1 MIRTTHTQ
9 TTRRALGLVAVAGLA
24 LTAGCSAFEQ
34 IGSSLGFGGPSEESL
49 DAPSIEHAT
58 PTDQPIAAN
67 QPAGFGVVNAS
78 QRQIANDQRF
88 VDPLAAGGNAETPS
102 DPRRPV
108 FTPWAATP
116 GASVFGEVS
125 DAYMGPTSFGLQH
138 TGADNL
144 DQISFAT
151 EGADF
156 DPDVA
161 PTGDFLV
168 YASTQHSTTA
178 DVYRKNVGGHTITQL
193 TNDPAND
200 VMPAISP
207 DGSRIAF
214 ASDRGGSW
222 DIYIMNADGGQ
233 AVQLTNDP
241 APQLHPT
248 WSPDNRYVAFC
259 RLGDTSGRWELWVTD
274 VLNPAVRHF
283 IGYGLLPD
291 WSPAGNKIAFQRS
304 RQRGDRFFS
313 IWTIDFERGEGRNP
327 TEIVSSPVA
336 ACVNP
341 AFNAD
346 GTKIAFA
353 VVPNPEA
360 QGAGAPRLA
369 DLWITNIDGTGR
381 ANLTGGLFANLMP
394 SWGVDGRIFF
404 ISDRSGT
411 ENIWSLR
418 PERAIL
424 AATGP
429 NPNQNTDLADNGA
442 DDAPAPAS
450 NTELATVPDEDEPN

>member
-1 MIRTTHTQ
+1 MIRTHT
-9 TTRRALGLVAVAGLA
+9 TPKTRWLAPIAAIAGLA
-24 LTAGCSAFEQ
+24 LTSGCSTFER
-34 IGSSLGFGGPSEESL
+34 IGSSLGITGPSESSL
-49 DAPSIEHAT
+49 EAATTAATAAPDAP
-58 PTDQPIAAN
+58 N
-67 QPAGFGVVNAS
+67 QPAGYRVVNAS
-78 QRQIANDQRF
+78 QGANQFDEPF
-88 VDPLAAGGNAETPS
+88 VDPFAAGGKAESRS
-102 DPRRPV
+102 DPRQPKV
-108 FTPWAATP
+108 TPWAATP
-116 GASVFGEVS
+116 GASIFGEINDS
-125 DAYMGPTSFGLQH
+125 YMGPTAFGLQH

-144 DQISFAT
+144 DQVSFAT

-156 DPDVA
+156 DPDIA

-168 YASTQHSTTA
+168 YSSTQHTTTA
-178 DVYRKNVGGHTITQL
+178 DIYRKSVNGHTITQL
-193 TNDPAND
+193 TNDAAND

-214 ASDRGGSW
+214 ASDRGGTW
-222 DIYIMNADGGQ
+222 DIYVMNADGGQ

-248 WSPDNRYVAFC
+248 WSPDNRFIAFC

-291 WSPAGNKIAFQRS
+291 WSPAGSKIAFQRS

-313 IWTIDFERGEGRNP
+313 IWTIDFDRTEGRNP

-341 AFNAD
+341 SFSAD
-346 GTKIAFA
+346 GSKIAFA
-353 VVPNPEA
+353 VVPNPEL
-360 QGAGAPRLA
+360 QPDGSPRQA

-394 SWGVDGRIFF
+394 TWGVNGRIFF
-404 ISDRSGT
+404 ISDRSGS

-429 NPNQNTDLADNGA
+429 NPTSNTDLAKNGSDTA
-442 DDAPAPAS
+442 TGA
-450 NTELATVPDEDEPN
+450 ELATVPDDNEPN